1 VIVESFEQKNREQL
15 FPEQEQVLINM
26 LHTSLCRKEKE
37 RLAQE
42 EEEWLEDEEVGAI
55 LEDDE
60 ESLEEED
67 DSENS
72 VKVSCSW
79 L

>member
-1 VIVESFEQKNREQL
+1 LNKKKQGETFSGTRGGSHEHV
-15 FPEQEQVLINM
+15 
-26 LHTSLCRKEKE
+26 TSLCRKEKE
-37 RLAQE
+37 RLAQQ

-67 DSENS
+67 ESENT
-72 VKVSCSW
+72 VKVSYSW

>member
-1 VIVESFEQKNREQL
+1 VIVESFEHKKTGRKF
-15 FPEQEQVLINM
+15 FPEQEEVLMNM
-26 LHTSLCRKEKE
+26 FASLCRKEKE

-42 EEEWLEDEEVGAI
+42 EEEWLEDEEVEAI

-67 DSENS
+67 DSENT
-72 VKVSCSW
+72 VKVSYSW

>member
-1 VIVESFEQKNREQL
+1 LNKKKQGETFSGTTAGAHENV
-15 FPEQEQVLINM
+15 
-26 LHTSLCRKEKE
+26 TSLCRKEKE

-42 EEEWLEDEEVGAI
+42 EEEWLEDEEVEAI

-67 DSENS
+67 DSENT
-72 VKVSCSW
+72 VKVSYSW